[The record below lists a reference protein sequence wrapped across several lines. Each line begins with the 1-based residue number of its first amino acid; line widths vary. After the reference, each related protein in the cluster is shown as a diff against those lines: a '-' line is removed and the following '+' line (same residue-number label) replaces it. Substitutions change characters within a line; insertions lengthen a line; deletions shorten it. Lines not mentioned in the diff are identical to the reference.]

1 MSSPIKFIAGIDGG
15 GTTFKCGV
23 ATADGH
29 LLTSRRFPTTT
40 PEATLSACADYF
52 RSQCAEHGATL
63 SALGVACFGP
73 LDVNPTSPDYGM
85 ILNSPKTLWRRAR
98 LREPL
103 ATALGTPVV
112 VNTDVNGALLAEQTW
127 GAARNVGC
135 AAYITVGTGI
145 GGAVMIDERL
155 VGAPRHQELG
165 HIPVKRHASHAS
177 FTAVCPIHGDC
188 LEGLASAPA
197 FTRAFGDPVSLD
209 PQHPGWEIEA
219 FYLVQACLS
228 LSLSFRTNR
237 IILGGGLM
245 LTPHLLDRVRK
256 QYAALQ
262 NDFLGETEAD
272 IAAMIVRPTLGDDAG
287 LMGGIALAMS
297 AQPG

>member
-1 MSSPIKFIAGIDGG
+1 MSIALQLIAGIDGG

-23 ATADGH
+23 ATVDGH
-29 LLTSRRFPTTT
+29 LLASRRFPTTT
-40 PEATLSACADYF
+40 PAATLAACADYF
-52 RSQCAEHGATL
+52 RSQCAEHGAPL

-73 LDVNPTSPDYGM
+73 LDVDPVSPDYGM
-85 ILNSPKTLWRRAR
+85 ILNSPKALWRHAR

-103 ATALGTPVV
+103 AEALGTPVV
-112 VNTDVNGALLAEQTW
+112 VTTDVNGALLAEQAW

-145 GGAVMIDERL
+145 GGAVTIDGRL

-165 HIPVKRHASHAS
+165 HIPVKRHPDHAS
-177 FTAVCPIHGDC
+177 FAAVCPIHGDC

-209 PQHPGWEIEA
+209 SQHPSWEIEA
-219 FYLVQACLS
+219 FYLAQACLS

-237 IILGGGLM
+237 IILGGGL
-245 LTPHLLDRVRK
+245 LLAPHLLDSVRK

-262 NDFLGETEAD
+262 NGFLGETEAD
-272 IAAMIVRPTLGDDAG
+272 IAAMIVRPAFGDDAG
-287 LMGGIALAMS
+287 LMGGLALAMS
-297 AQPG
+297 ALPA